1 MSQPLGNTE
10 PTRVRLNIEYKD
22 IIKQV
27 SLRRGDFTPTKDGGM
42 QLARAN
48 LMDICTREF
57 ELGSREPVALTYENN
72 DTKKLNAY
80 P

>member
-1 MSQPLGNTE
+1 
-10 PTRVRLNIEYKD
+10 
-22 IIKQV
+22 
-27 SLRRGDFTPTKDGGM
+27 M